1 MQRNGIKEALQ
12 VVRLTQI
19 AALFLVAL
27 SLNPAMAHGAGKP
40 LHGGIVQVANDV
52 QFELVA
58 EADGA
63 TIYLVD
69 HDEPMPSTGITG
81 KLTVL
86 QGAKKTEV
94 DVKEAGDNKLR
105 ATGVKL
111 GKGDK
116 VVAVLNK
123 VEGKTVTVR
132 FTVK

>member
-1 MQRNGIKEALQ
+1 MNAKQLI
-12 VVRLTQI
+12 QI
-19 AALFLVAL
+19 LAL
-27 SLNPAMAHGAGKP
+27 SLGALTVNQAMAHGAGKP

-52 QFELVA
+52 KFELVA

-69 HDEPMPSTGITG
+69 HDEPMPSDGIAG

-86 QGAKKTEV
+86 QGSKKTEAE
-94 DVKEAGDNKLR
+94 VKGAGSNTLR
-105 ATGVKL
+105 ATGFKL

-116 VVAVLNK
+116 VVAVLNN

>member
-1 MQRNGIKEALQ
+1 MNAKQLIQIVALS
-12 VVRLTQI
+12 VG
-19 AALFLVAL
+19 AL

-40 LHGGIVQVANDV
+40 LHGGTVQAANDV
-52 QFELVA
+52 NFELVA

-69 HDEPMPSTGITG
+69 HDAPMSSKGIAG

-86 QGAKKTEV
+86 QGTKKTEV

-111 GKGDK
+111 VKGDK
-116 VVAVLNK
+116 VVAVLNN
-123 VEGKTVTVR
+123 VEGKSVTVR

>member
-1 MQRNGIKEALQ
+1 MERKTMMKMKQAI
-12 VVRLTQI
+12 QI
-19 AALFLVAL
+19 AALAL
-27 SLNPAMAHGAGKP
+27 GALTLNQAMAHGAGKP
-40 LHGGIVQVANDV
+40 RHGGVVQVSNDV
-52 QFELVA
+52 NFELVA

-69 HDEPMPSTGITG
+69 HDAPMSSKGIAG

-86 QGAKKTEV
+86 QGSNKTEV

-116 VVAVLNK
+116 VVAVLNN
-123 VEGKTVTVR
+123 VEGKTATVR

>member
-1 MQRNGIKEALQ
+1 MKKTMKHVI
-12 VVRLTQI
+12 QI
-19 AALFLVAL
+19 AALAL
-27 SLNPAMAHGAGKP
+27 GALTLNQAMAHGAGKP
-40 LHGGIVQVANDV
+40 QHGGVVQVVNDV
-52 QFELVA
+52 NFELVV

-69 HDEPMPSTGITG
+69 HDEPMSSKGIAG

-86 QGAKKTEV
+86 QGSNKTEV

-116 VVAVLNK
+116 VVAVLNN
-123 VEGKTVTVR
+123 VEGKTATVR
-132 FTVK
+132 FTLK